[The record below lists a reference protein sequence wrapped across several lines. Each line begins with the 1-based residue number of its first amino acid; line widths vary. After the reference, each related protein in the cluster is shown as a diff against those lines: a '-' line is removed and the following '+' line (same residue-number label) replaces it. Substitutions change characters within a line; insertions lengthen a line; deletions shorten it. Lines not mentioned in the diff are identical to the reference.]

1 MTAGG
6 CRGNGQLVRYC
17 KDKPELDSYHAVP
30 IHSRSLVMALK
41 PTIFK
46 IKVSLSDLNREVY
59 DSLSLTLA
67 QHPSE
72 TTERMMVRLLA
83 YCLNASE
90 TLVLC
95 KGLSDT
101 DEPDLW
107 DLSATGETELWVEVG
122 EPSAERVKKATRMAK
137 QVVVYCFNSKAP
149 TWWNLE
155 ASKLSSEKLAV
166 FQLPWPEV
174 QALANL
180 VERTMDISVTV
191 SGDSVFVATAKGEQ
205 EVTLTAL
212 KNSERF
218 S

>member
-1 MTAGG
+1 
-6 CRGNGQLVRYC
+6 
-17 KDKPELDSYHAVP
+17 
-30 IHSRSLVMALK
+30 MALK

-46 IKVSLSDLNREVY
+46 VKVALSDLNRDVY
-59 DSLSLTLA
+59 DALSLTLA
-67 QHPSE
+67 QPPSE

-101 DEPDLW
+101 AEPDLW
-107 DLSATGETELWVEVG
+107 DLSATGETDLWVEVG
-122 EPSAERVKKATRMAK
+122 EPSAERLKKATRMAK
-137 QVVVYCFNSKAP
+137 QVVVYCFNSKSP
-149 TWWNLE
+149 TWWNLG
-155 ASKLSSEKLAV
+155 ASNLDSEKLAI
-166 FQLPWPEV
+166 FQLPWLEV
-174 QALANL
+174 KALAAL

-191 SGDSVFVATAKGEQ
+191 SGDSIFVATARGEQ

-212 KNSERF
+212 KNSTRF

>member
-1 MTAGG
+1 
-6 CRGNGQLVRYC
+6 
-17 KDKPELDSYHAVP
+17 
-30 IHSRSLVMALK
+30 MALK

-59 DSLSLTLA
+59 DSLSLTIA

-72 TTERMMVRLLA
+72 TTERMMVRVLA
-83 YCLNASE
+83 YCLNSSAS
-90 TLVLC
+90 LVLC

-107 DLSATGETELWVEVG
+107 DLSDAGETELWIEVG
-122 EPSAERVKKATRMAK
+122 EPSVERLKKATRAAK

-155 ASKLSSEKLAV
+155 ASKLDSEKLAV
-166 FQLPWPEV
+166 FQLPWLEV
-174 QALANL
+174 KALGAL

-191 SGDSVFVATAKGEQ
+191 SGDSVYVATAQGEQ
-205 EVTLTAL
+205 EITLVAL
-212 KNSERF
+212 KHSERF